1 TGTADGARGRGAFHR
16 RRSRGPRVDNVDI
29 EDIRMVLSGEL
40 ESYHPEWEH
49 GPQRGDRDCG
59 VFPVGRHAVR
69 RAPRLAFVPRAGS
82 RGTQGRVGKHL
93 RRLTQPEIAQRAG
106 GGANRT
112 FTSSAVVLDRKST
125 RLNSSHRT
133 ISYA

>member
-1 TGTADGARGRGAFHR
+1 STDAADGAGGRGAFPH
-16 RRSRGPRVDNVDI
+16 RRSRGPRVDDVDI

-40 ESYHPEWEH
+40 ESYHPEREH

-59 VFPVGRHAVR
+59 VFLVGRHAVR
-69 RAPRLAFVPRAGS
+69 RATRLAFVPRAGS
-82 RGTQGRVGKHL
+82 RGTQGRVGKPL

-112 FTSSAVVLDRKST
+112 FTSSAVVLRATSANAAES
-125 RLNSSHRT
+125 RGRES
-133 ISYA
+133 